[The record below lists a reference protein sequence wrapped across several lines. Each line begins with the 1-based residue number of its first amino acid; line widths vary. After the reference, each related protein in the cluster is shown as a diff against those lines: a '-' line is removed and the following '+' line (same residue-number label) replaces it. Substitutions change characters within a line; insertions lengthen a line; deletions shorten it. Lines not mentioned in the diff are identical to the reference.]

1 MGRRHPDWIK
11 VKAPGDPN
19 YLRLKRILREK
30 NLHTVCEEARCPNIG
45 ECWGNKTATFLI
57 LGDTCTRGCRFCAI
71 DKGKP
76 LALDPEEPR
85 NVALVVKD
93 LGLSHIVVTSVNRDD
108 LPDGGAGH
116 FAKTVFWIKNLNPGI
131 RVELLIP
138 DFAGNLAALETVVN
152 SGIEILNH
160 NIETVPRLY
169 GKVRPGHSYECS
181 LNILREAKRLRRD
194 PSTRAPALAG
204 GSRSG
209 FRPTGVVEG
218 ATGLP
223 VGLHMLTKSG
233 FMVGVGETGDEVMTI
248 LRDLREHEVDI
259 VTIGQYLQPS
269 NRQLRVERYVS
280 PEEFKEFKT
289 AGEKLGFR
297 HVESGPLVRSS
308 YHAWS
313 HVS

>member
-1 MGRRHPDWIK
+1 MPRRHPDWIK
-11 VKAPGDPN
+11 VKAPGNPN
-19 YLRLKRILREK
+19 YLRLKKLMREK

-85 NVALVVKD
+85 NVGLTVKD
-93 LGLSHIVVTSVNRDD
+93 LGLDHIVVTSVNRDD
-108 LPDGGAGH
+108 LPDGGANH
-116 FAKTVFWIKNLNPGI
+116 FAKTVFWIKTLNPGI

-138 DFAGNLAALETVVN
+138 DFEGNLDALKTVVN

-169 GKVRPGHSYECS
+169 GKVRPGHTYECS
-181 LNILREAKRLRRD
+181 VNILKTAKELR
-194 PSTRAPALAG
+194 PE
-204 GSRSG
+204 
-209 FRPTGVVEG
+209 V
-218 ATGLP
+218 
-223 VGLHMLTKSG
+223 LTKTG
-233 FMVGVGETGDEVMTI
+233 MMLGVGESKEEVMTT
-248 LRDLREHEVDI
+248 LHELKANHVDI
-259 VTIGQYLQPS
+259 VTLGQYLQPS
-269 NRQLRVERYVS
+269 PKLLKVERYLH
-280 PEEFKEFKT
+280 PDEFLEFKAE
-289 AGEKLGFR
+289 ADKLGFR

-313 HVS
+313 HVN

>member
-1 MGRRHPDWIK
+1 MPRRHPDWIK
-11 VKAPGDPN
+11 VKAPGNPN

-85 NVALVVKD
+85 NVALVVKG
-93 LGLSHIVVTSVNRDD
+93 LGLDHIVVTSVNRDD
-108 LPDGGAGH
+108 LPDGGAAH
-116 FAKTVFWIKNLNPGI
+116 FAKTVFWIKTLNPQI

-138 DFAGNLAALETVVN
+138 DFDGNLQALKTVVE
-152 SGIEILNH
+152 SAIEILNH

-169 GKVRPGHSYECS
+169 GKVRPGHTYECS
-181 LNILREAKRLRRD
+181 LNILTEAKK
-194 PSTRAPALAG
+194 
-204 GSRSG
+204 
-209 FRPTGVVEG
+209 FRGDV
-218 ATGLP
+218 
-223 VGLHMLTKSG
+223 LTKSG
-233 FMVGVGETGDEVMTI
+233 LMLGVGETYHEVIAT
-248 LRDLREHEVDI
+248 LQELREKKVDI
-259 VTIGQYLQPS
+259 VTLGQYLQPS
-269 NRQLRVERYVS
+269 NRQLKVDRYVT
-280 PEEFKEFKT
+280 PDEFKEFRMV
-289 AGEKLGFR
+289 GEKLGFR

-313 HVS
+313 HVG

>member
-1 MGRRHPDWIK
+1 MPRRHPDWIK
-11 VKAPGDPN
+11 VKAPGSPN
-19 YLRLKRILREK
+19 YLRLKRLMREK

-85 NVALVVKD
+85 NVALTVKE
-93 LGLSHIVVTSVNRDD
+93 LGLDHIVVTSVNRDD
-108 LPDGGAGH
+108 LPDGGADH

-138 DFAGNLAALETVVN
+138 DFEGNLDALKTVVN
-152 SGIEILNH
+152 SGIAILNH

-169 GKVRPGHSYECS
+169 GKVRPGHTYECS
-181 LNILREAKRLRRD
+181 VNILKTAK
-194 PSTRAPALAG
+194 AM
-204 GSRSG
+204 
-209 FRPTGVVEG
+209 RPEV
-218 ATGLP
+218 
-223 VGLHMLTKSG
+223 LTKTG
-233 FMVGVGETGDEVMTI
+233 MMLGVGETRDEVMAT
-248 LRDLREHEVDI
+248 LHELRENSVDI
-259 VTIGQYLQPS
+259 VTLGQYLQPS
-269 NRQLRVERYVS
+269 PKLLKVERYLH
-280 PEEFKEFKT
+280 PDEFKEFKT
-289 AGEKLGFR
+289 AADKLGFR

-313 HVS
+313 HVT

>member
-11 VKAPGDPN
+11 VKAPGDPH
-19 YLRLKRILREK
+19 YLRLKRLMREK

-57 LGDTCTRGCRFCAI
+57 LGATCTRGCRFCAI

-85 NVALVVKD
+85 NVALAVKE
-93 LGLSHIVVTSVNRDD
+93 LGLDHIVVTSVNRDD
-108 LPDGGAGH
+108 LADGGAAH
-116 FAKTVFWIKNLNPGI
+116 FAQTVFWIKNLNPGI

-138 DFAGNLAALETVVN
+138 DFEGNLQSVATVVN
-152 SGIEILNH
+152 AGIEILNH

-181 LNILREAKRLRRD
+181 LNVLQQAKRMRGD
-194 PSTRAPALAG
+194 
-204 GSRSG
+204 
-209 FRPTGVVEG
+209 
-218 ATGLP
+218 
-223 VGLHMLTKSG
+223 MLTKSG
-233 FMVGVGETGDEVMTI
+233 FMVGVGETYDEVRAT
-248 LRDLREHEVDI
+248 LEDLRAREVDI

-269 NRQLRVERYVS
+269 DRQLKVERYVT
-280 PEEFKEFKT
+280 PEEFGEFRT
-289 AGEKLGFR
+289 EADKLGFR

-313 HVS
+313 HVKEQHLNDGMIE

>member
-1 MGRRHPDWIK
+1 MPRRHPDWIK
-11 VKAPGDPN
+11 VKAPGNPN
-19 YLRLKRILREK
+19 YLRLKKLMREK

-85 NVALVVKD
+85 NVGLTVKD
-93 LGLSHIVVTSVNRDD
+93 LGLGHIVVTSVNRDD
-108 LPDGGAGH
+108 LPDGGADH
-116 FAKTVFWIKNLNPGI
+116 FAKTVFWVKSLNPGI

-138 DFAGNLAALETVVN
+138 DFEGNLAALKTVVS

-169 GKVRPGHSYECS
+169 GKVRPGHTYECS
-181 LNILREAKRLRRD
+181 VNILKTAKEI
-194 PSTRAPALAG
+194 
-204 GSRSG
+204 
-209 FRPTGVVEG
+209 RPEV
-218 ATGLP
+218 
-223 VGLHMLTKSG
+223 LTKTG
-233 FMVGVGETGDEVMTI
+233 MMLGVGETKEEVMTT
-248 LRDLREHEVDI
+248 LYELKENNVDI
-259 VTIGQYLQPS
+259 VTLGQYLQPAPK
-269 NRQLRVERYVS
+269 LMKVERYLH
-280 PEEFKEFKT
+280 PEEFEEFKT
-289 AGEKLGFR
+289 AADKLGFR

-313 HVS
+313 HVN

>member
-1 MGRRHPDWIK
+1 MARRHPDWIK
-11 VKAPGDPN
+11 VKAPGNPN
-19 YLRLKRILREK
+19 YLRLKRLMREK

-76 LALDPEEPR
+76 LALDPDEPR

-93 LGLSHIVVTSVNRDD
+93 LGLDHIVVTSVNRDD
-108 LPDGGAGH
+108 LPDGGAAH
-116 FAKTVFWIKNLNPGI
+116 FAQTVFWIKQFNPGI
-131 RVELLIP
+131 RVELLVP
-138 DFAGNLAALETVVN
+138 DFAGNLQSLETVVN

-169 GKVRPGHSYECS
+169 GKVRPGHSYEGS
-181 LNILREAKRLRRD
+181 LNLLKTAK
-194 PSTRAPALAG
+194 SH
-204 GSRSG
+204 
-209 FRPTGVVEG
+209 RPEI
-218 ATGLP
+218 
-223 VGLHMLTKSG
+223 LTKSG
-233 FMVGVGETGDEVMTI
+233 FMLGVGEAAHEIIAT
-248 LRDLREHEVDI
+248 LRDLRDNHVDI

-269 NRQLRVERYVS
+269 TRQLRVERYVT
-280 PEEFKEFKT
+280 PEEFQKFK
-289 AGEKLGFR
+289 AEAELLGFR

-313 HVS
+313 HVA

>member
-1 MGRRHPDWIK
+1 MPRRHPEWIK
-11 VKAPGDPN
+11 VKAPGSPN
-19 YLRLKRILREK
+19 YLRLKRILRDK

-93 LGLSHIVVTSVNRDD
+93 LGLDHIVVTSVNRDD
-108 LPDGGAGH
+108 LPDGGSSH
-116 FAKTVFWIKNLNPGI
+116 FAKTVFWIKSLSPAT

-138 DFAGNLAALETVVN
+138 DFDGSLAAVKTVVD

-181 LNILREAKRLRRD
+181 LDVLKSAKELRSDL
-194 PSTRAPALAG
+194 
-204 GSRSG
+204 
-209 FRPTGVVEG
+209 
-218 ATGLP
+218 
-223 VGLHMLTKSG
+223 LTKSG
-233 FMVGVGETGDEVMTI
+233 LMLGVGESYEEVVRT
-248 LRDLREHEVDI
+248 LHDLRRNQVDI
-259 VTIGQYLQPS
+259 VTLGQYLQPS
-269 NRQLRVERYVS
+269 NRQLKVERYVT
-280 PEEFKEFKT
+280 PAEFIEFKSAAE
-289 AGEKLGFR
+289 ELGFR

-313 HVS
+313 HVG

>member
-1 MGRRHPDWIK
+1 MPRRHPDWIK
-11 VKAPGDPN
+11 VKAPGNPN
-19 YLRLKRILREK
+19 YLRLKQILREK

-76 LALDPEEPR
+76 VALDPEEPR

-93 LGLSHIVVTSVNRDD
+93 LGLDHIVVTSVNRDD
-108 LPDGGAGH
+108 LPDGGAAH
-116 FAKTVFWIKNLNPGI
+116 FAKTVFWIKALNPQI

-138 DFAGNLAALETVVN
+138 DFEGNLQALRTVVQ

-181 LNILREAKRLRRD
+181 LNILTEAKKFRD
-194 PSTRAPALAG
+194 D
-204 GSRSG
+204 
-209 FRPTGVVEG
+209 V
-218 ATGLP
+218 
-223 VGLHMLTKSG
+223 LTKSG
-233 FMVGVGETGDEVMTI
+233 LMLGVGETYNEVVAT
-248 LRDLREHEVDI
+248 LQELREKKVDI
-259 VTIGQYLQPS
+259 VTLGQYLQPS
-269 NRQLRVERYVS
+269 TRQLKVDRYVT
-280 PEEFKEFKT
+280 PAEFKELKM

-313 HVS
+313 HVG

>member
-1 MGRRHPDWIK
+1 MPRRHPDWIK
-11 VKAPGDPN
+11 VKAPGNPN
-19 YLRLKRILREK
+19 YLRLKRLMREK

-76 LALDPEEPR
+76 FALDPDEPR

-93 LGLSHIVVTSVNRDD
+93 LGLDHIVVTSVNRDD
-108 LPDGGAGH
+108 LPDGGAAH
-116 FAKTVFWIKNLNPGI
+116 FAQTVFWIKQFNPGI
-131 RVELLIP
+131 RVELLVP
-138 DFAGNLAALETVVN
+138 DFAGNLQSLETVVN

-169 GKVRPGHSYECS
+169 GKVRPGHSYEGS
-181 LNILREAKRLRRD
+181 LNLLKTAK
-194 PSTRAPALAG
+194 SH
-204 GSRSG
+204 
-209 FRPTGVVEG
+209 RPEI
-218 ATGLP
+218 
-223 VGLHMLTKSG
+223 LTKSG
-233 FMVGVGETGDEVMTI
+233 FMLGVGEAAHEIIAT
-248 LRDLREHEVDI
+248 LRDLRDNHVDI

-269 NRQLRVERYVS
+269 TRQLRVERYVT
-280 PEEFKEFKT
+280 PGEFQEFKT
-289 AGEKLGFR
+289 EAELLGFR

-313 HVS
+313 HVA

>member
-1 MGRRHPDWIK
+1 MPRRHPDWIK
-11 VKAPGDPN
+11 VKAPGNPN
-19 YLRLKRILREK
+19 YLRLKHILREK

-76 LALDPEEPR
+76 VALDPEEPR

-93 LGLSHIVVTSVNRDD
+93 LGLDHIVVTSVNRDD

-116 FAKTVFWIKNLNPGI
+116 FAKTVFWIKTLNPQI

-138 DFAGNLAALETVVN
+138 DFDGNLQALKTVVE

-181 LNILREAKRLRRD
+181 LNILSEAKKYRD
-194 PSTRAPALAG
+194 D
-204 GSRSG
+204 
-209 FRPTGVVEG
+209 V
-218 ATGLP
+218 
-223 VGLHMLTKSG
+223 LTKSG
-233 FMVGVGETGDEVMTI
+233 LMLGVGETYNEVIATLEE
-248 LRDLREHEVDI
+248 LRDKKVDI
-259 VTIGQYLQPS
+259 VTLGQYLQPS
-269 NRQLRVERYVS
+269 NRQLKVDRYVT
-280 PEEFKEFKT
+280 PDEFKEFAM
-289 AGEKLGFR
+289 AGKKLGFR

-313 HVS
+313 HVG

>member
-1 MGRRHPDWIK
+1 MPRRHPEWIK
-11 VKAPGDPN
+11 VKAPGSPN
-19 YLRLKRILREK
+19 YLRLKRILRDK

-93 LGLSHIVVTSVNRDD
+93 LGLDHIVVTSVNRDD
-108 LPDGGAGH
+108 LPDGGSSH
-116 FAKTVFWIKNLNPGI
+116 FAKTVFWIKSLSPGT

-138 DFAGNLAALETVVN
+138 DFDGNLAAVKTVVD

-181 LNILREAKRLRRD
+181 LDVLKSAKELRSD
-194 PSTRAPALAG
+194 
-204 GSRSG
+204 
-209 FRPTGVVEG
+209 V
-218 ATGLP
+218 
-223 VGLHMLTKSG
+223 LTKSG
-233 FMVGVGETGDEVMTI
+233 LMLGVGESYEEVVRT
-248 LRDLREHEVDI
+248 LHDLRRNQVDI
-259 VTIGQYLQPS
+259 VTLGQYLQPS
-269 NRQLRVERYVS
+269 NRQLKVERYVT
-280 PEEFKEFKT
+280 PDEFIEFKS
-289 AGEKLGFR
+289 AAEKLGFR

-313 HVS
+313 HVN

>member
-1 MGRRHPDWIK
+1 MPRRHPDWIK
-11 VKAPGDPN
+11 VKAPGSPN
-19 YLRLKRILREK
+19 YLRLKHILREK

-93 LGLSHIVVTSVNRDD
+93 LGLDHIVVTSVNRDD
-108 LPDGGAGH
+108 LPDGGAAH
-116 FAKTVFWIKNLNPGI
+116 FAKTVFWIKALNPQI

-138 DFAGNLAALETVVN
+138 DFDGNLQALKTVVE

-181 LNILREAKRLRRD
+181 LNILTEAKRYRHD
-194 PSTRAPALAG
+194 
-204 GSRSG
+204 
-209 FRPTGVVEG
+209 V
-218 ATGLP
+218 
-223 VGLHMLTKSG
+223 LTKSG
-233 FMVGVGETGDEVMTI
+233 LMLGVGETYDEVIAT
-248 LRDLREHEVDI
+248 LQELREKKVDI
-259 VTIGQYLQPS
+259 VTLGQYLQPS
-269 NRQLRVERYVS
+269 NRQLKVDRYVT
-280 PEEFKEFKT
+280 PDEFKEFKMV
-289 AGEKLGFR
+289 GEKLGFR

-313 HVS
+313 HVG

>member
-1 MGRRHPDWIK
+1 MPRRHPDWIK
-11 VKAPGDPN
+11 VKAPGSPN

-93 LGLSHIVVTSVNRDD
+93 LGLNHIVVTSVNRDD
-108 LPDGGAGH
+108 LPDGGSSH
-116 FAKTVFWIKNLNPGI
+116 FAKTVFWIKSLSPGI

-138 DFAGNLAALETVVN
+138 DFDGNLAAVKTVVD

-169 GKVRPGHSYECS
+169 GKEMRPE
-181 LNILREAKRLRRD
+181 
-194 PSTRAPALAG
+194 
-204 GSRSG
+204 
-209 FRPTGVVEG
+209 V
-218 ATGLP
+218 
-223 VGLHMLTKSG
+223 LTKSG
-233 FMVGVGETGDEVMTI
+233 FMLGVGE
-248 LRDLREHEVDI
+248 
-259 VTIGQYLQPS
+259 S
-269 NRQLRVERYVS
+269 
-280 PEEFKEFKT
+280 
-289 AGEKLGFR
+289 
-297 HVESGPLVRSS
+297 
-308 YHAWS
+308 
-313 HVS
+313 

>member
-1 MGRRHPDWIK
+1 MPRRHPDWIK
-11 VKAPGDPN
+11 VKAPGNPN
-19 YLRLKRILREK
+19 YLRLKRLMREK

-93 LGLSHIVVTSVNRDD
+93 LGLDHIVVTSVNRDD
-108 LPDGGAGH
+108 LPDGGAAH
-116 FAKTVFWIKNLNPGI
+116 FAQTVFWIKQFNPST
-131 RVELLIP
+131 RVELLVP
-138 DFAGNLAALETVVN
+138 DFAGNLQSLETVVN

-169 GKVRPGHSYECS
+169 GKVRPGHSYVGS
-181 LNILREAKRLRRD
+181 LNLLMAAKKQ
-194 PSTRAPALAG
+194 
-204 GSRSG
+204 
-209 FRPTGVVEG
+209 RPE
-218 ATGLP
+218 
-223 VGLHMLTKSG
+223 MLTKSG
-233 FMVGVGETGDEVMTI
+233 FMLGVGETAQEVLATLQD
-248 LRDLREHEVDI
+248 LRDNHVDI

-269 NRQLRVERYVS
+269 TRQLRVERYVT
-280 PEEFKEFKT
+280 PAEFQEFKMNAEL
-289 AGEKLGFR
+289 LGFR

-313 HVS
+313 HVA

>member
-1 MGRRHPDWIK
+1 MPRRHPDWIK
-11 VKAPGDPN
+11 VKAPGTAN

-93 LGLSHIVVTSVNRDD
+93 LGLDHIVVTSVNRDD
-108 LPDGGAGH
+108 LPDGGATH
-116 FAKTVFWIKNLNPGI
+116 FANTVFWIKSLNPQI

-138 DFAGNLAALETVVN
+138 DFDGNLQALKTVVE

-169 GKVRPGHSYECS
+169 GKVRPGHTYECS
-181 LNILREAKRLRRD
+181 LNILTEAKQFRD
-194 PSTRAPALAG
+194 D
-204 GSRSG
+204 
-209 FRPTGVVEG
+209 V
-218 ATGLP
+218 
-223 VGLHMLTKSG
+223 LTKSG
-233 FMVGVGETGDEVMTI
+233 LMLGVGETYNEVIAT
-248 LRDLREHEVDI
+248 LQQLREKKVDI
-259 VTIGQYLQPS
+259 VTLGQYLQPS
-269 NRQLRVERYVS
+269 SRQLKVDRYVT
-280 PEEFKEFKT
+280 PDEFKEFKM

-313 HVS
+313 HVN

>member
-1 MGRRHPDWIK
+1 MPRRHPDWIK
-11 VKAPGDPN
+11 VKAPGSPN

-57 LGDTCTRGCRFCAI
+57 LGDTCTCGCRFCAI

-76 LALDPEEPR
+76 LPLDPGEPR
-85 NVALVVKD
+85 NVALVIKD
-93 LGLSHIVVTSVNRDD
+93 LGLHHIVVTSVNRDD
-108 LPDGGAGH
+108 LPDGGSSH
-116 FAKTVFWIKNLNPGI
+116 FAKTVFWIKRLNPGI

-138 DFAGNLAALETVVN
+138 DFDGNLAAVKTVVD

-181 LNILREAKRLRRD
+181 LNVLKSAKEM
-194 PSTRAPALAG
+194 
-204 GSRSG
+204 
-209 FRPTGVVEG
+209 RPEV
-218 ATGLP
+218 
-223 VGLHMLTKSG
+223 LTKSG
-233 FMVGVGETGDEVMTI
+233 FMLGVGESYGEVVET
-248 LRDLREHEVDI
+248 LHDLRRSKVDI
-259 VTIGQYLQPS
+259 VTLGQYLQPS
-269 NRQLRVERYVS
+269 SRQLKVERYVT
-280 PEEFKEFKT
+280 PDEFVEFKR
-289 AGEKLGFR
+289 AAEKFGFR

-313 HVS
+313 HVG

>member
-1 MGRRHPDWIK
+1 MPRRHPDWIK
-11 VKAPGDPN
+11 VKAPGNPN
-19 YLRLKRILREK
+19 YLRLKRLMREK

-85 NVALVVKD
+85 NVALTVKE
-93 LGLSHIVVTSVNRDD
+93 LGLDHIVVTSVNRDD
-108 LPDGGAGH
+108 LADGGADH
-116 FAKTVFWIKNLNPGI
+116 FAKTVFWIKNLNPRI

-138 DFAGNLAALETVVN
+138 DFEGNLDALKTVVN

-169 GKVRPGHSYECS
+169 GKVRPGHTYECS
-181 LNILREAKRLRRD
+181 VNILKTAKELQ
-194 PSTRAPALAG
+194 PN
-204 GSRSG
+204 
-209 FRPTGVVEG
+209 V
-218 ATGLP
+218 
-223 VGLHMLTKSG
+223 LTKTG
-233 FMVGVGETGDEVMTI
+233 MMLGVGETKEEVMTT
-248 LRDLREHEVDI
+248 LYDLRANDVDI
-259 VTIGQYLQPS
+259 VTLGQYLQPS
-269 NRQLRVERYVS
+269 AKLLRVERYVT
-280 PEEFKEFKT
+280 PDEFKEFKIE
-289 AGEKLGFR
+289 ADKLGFR

-313 HVS
+313 HVNLQGGEKQPRIEDGR

>member
-1 MGRRHPDWIK
+1 MGGFQQPGKGIMPRRHPDWIK
-11 VKAPGDPN
+11 VKPPGNPN

-30 NLHTVCEEARCPNIG
+30 NLHSVCEEARCPNIG

-76 LALDPEEPR
+76 LALNPEEPR
-85 NVALVVKD
+85 NVGLVVKE
-93 LGLSHIVVTSVNRDD
+93 LGLDHIVVTSVNRDD
-108 LPDGGAGH
+108 LPDGGAAH
-116 FAKTVFWIKNLNPGI
+116 FAKTVFWIKSLSPAI

-138 DFAGNLAALETVVN
+138 DFEGNLQALKIVVE

-181 LNILREAKRLRRD
+181 LNILREAKKLR
-194 PSTRAPALAG
+194 AG
-204 GSRSG
+204 
-209 FRPTGVVEG
+209 
-218 ATGLP
+218 
-223 VGLHMLTKSG
+223 MLTKSG
-233 FMVGVGETGDEVMTI
+233 FMLGVGENFDEVMTT
-248 LRDLREHEVDI
+248 LQDLRENSVDI

-269 NRQLRVERYVS
+269 NRQLKVERYV
-280 PEEFKEFKT
+280 PPAEFQKLKDKAEQ
-289 AGEKLGFR
+289 LGFR
-297 HVESGPLVRSS
+297 HVEAGPLVRSS

-313 HVS
+313 HVN

>member
-1 MGRRHPDWIK
+1 MPRRHPDWIK
-11 VKAPGDPN
+11 VKAPGNPQ
-19 YLRLKRILREK
+19 YLRLKKLMREK

-85 NVALVVKD
+85 NVALTVKD
-93 LGLSHIVVTSVNRDD
+93 LGLEHIVVTSVNRDD
-108 LPDGGAGH
+108 LPDGGANH
-116 FAKTVFWIKNLNPGI
+116 FAKTVFWLKSLNPGI

-138 DFAGNLAALETVVN
+138 DFEGNLDALKTVVT

-169 GKVRPGHSYECS
+169 GKVRPGHTYECS
-181 LNILREAKRLRRD
+181 VHLLQTAKEM
-194 PSTRAPALAG
+194 
-204 GSRSG
+204 
-209 FRPTGVVEG
+209 RPEV
-218 ATGLP
+218 
-223 VGLHMLTKSG
+223 LTKTG
-233 FMVGVGETGDEVMTI
+233 MMLGVGETKDEVMAT
-248 LRDLREHEVDI
+248 LHDLKKNRVDI
-259 VTIGQYLQPS
+259 ITLGQYLQPS
-269 NRQLRVERYVS
+269 PKLMKVERYLH
-280 PEEFKEFKT
+280 PDEFKEFKT
-289 AGEKLGFR
+289 EADKLGFR

-313 HVS
+313 HVN

>member
-1 MGRRHPDWIK
+1 MPRRHPDWIK
-11 VKAPGDPN
+11 VKAPGNPN
-19 YLRLKRILREK
+19 YLRLKKLMREK

-85 NVALVVKD
+85 NVGLTVKD
-93 LGLSHIVVTSVNRDD
+93 LGLEHIVVTSVNRDD
-108 LPDGGAGH
+108 LPDGGANH

-138 DFAGNLAALETVVN
+138 DFEGNLAALKTVVN

-169 GKVRPGHSYECS
+169 GKVRPGHTYECS
-181 LNILREAKRLRRD
+181 VNILKTAKEIQ
-194 PSTRAPALAG
+194 P
-204 GSRSG
+204 
-209 FRPTGVVEG
+209 VV
-218 ATGLP
+218 
-223 VGLHMLTKSG
+223 LTKTG
-233 FMVGVGETGDEVMTI
+233 MMLGVGETKEEVITT
-248 LRDLREHEVDI
+248 LHELKENHVDI
-259 VTIGQYLQPS
+259 VTLGQYLQPS
-269 NRQLRVERYVS
+269 PKLLKVERYLH
-280 PEEFKEFKT
+280 PDEFLEFKAE
-289 AGEKLGFR
+289 ADKLGFR

-313 HVS
+313 HVN

>member
-1 MGRRHPDWIK
+1 MPRRHPDWIK
-11 VKAPGDPN
+11 VKAPGNPN

-71 DKGKP
+71 GKGKP
-76 LALDPEEPR
+76 LTLDPEEPR

-93 LGLSHIVVTSVNRDD
+93 LGLDHIVVTSVNRDD
-108 LPDGGAGH
+108 LPDGGAAH
-116 FAKTVFWIKNLNPGI
+116 YAKTVFWIKHLNPGI

-138 DFAGNLAALETVVN
+138 DFAGSLQALQTVMS
-152 SGIEILNH
+152 SGIHILNH

-169 GKVRPGHSYECS
+169 GKVRPGHSYACS
-181 LNILREAKRLRRD
+181 LDILRHAKKMQAD
-194 PSTRAPALAG
+194 
-204 GSRSG
+204 
-209 FRPTGVVEG
+209 V
-218 ATGLP
+218 
-223 VGLHMLTKSG
+223 MTKSG
-233 FMVGVGETGDEVMTI
+233 VMVGVGESYDEVMTT
-248 LRDLREHEVDI
+248 LRDLRANNVDI

-269 NRQLRVERYVS
+269 DRQLKVERYVA
-280 PEEFKEFKT
+280 PEEFREFKM
-289 AGEKLGFR
+289 AAEKLGFR